1 MGVTKSSY
9 RKEVQSNESHLKKQ
23 ETLNKQPNLKYL
35 KKLGGKKKERKKER
49 KKNLKVSSSKVIIN
63 IRAGKKNEGD

>member
-9 RKEVQSNESHLKKQ
+9 RKEVQSSESHLKKQ
-23 ETLNKQPNLKYL
+23 ETLNKQPNLKHL
-35 KKLGGKKKERKKER
+35 KKLGGKKKKGKKER

-63 IRAGKKNEGD
+63 IRA